1 MKKGFLVKMLSL
13 VVAASMF
20 TAGCA
25 ASSGGTAQTSK
36 ETKGTE
42 AAADKGADVSEEASA
57 EPEKKTEGKSQGSED
72 TGEVPS
78 ELTLY
83 TYYADSAIQQVD
95 RAVEL
100 MKETYPDLKINIEHR
115 TDSDGSVL
123 KTRAAVG
130 ELPDMFECTG
140 QLTDLLVKS
149 GDLAELD
156 SAIEET
162 GFFEK
167 YLDGNFDVKKSADE
181 HYYAVTSTTPDCCQV
196 FYNKEVFTKL
206 GLSEP
211 KNYDEFKQVVEKL
224 SGSDIIPLAL
234 FAQQKWPG
242 LQMFDMAV
250 VGQGQPLGL
259 TGLEDGTTKITD
271 PEYLAAATKISELVS
286 MGLIGKGALN
296 TNASQA
302 FELLETGQAGMLVNG
317 NWFFNDAAIGGYGDK
332 IGYFEY
338 NPFTDAGKE
347 EETHW
352 AESGGTGAMGGYGVN
367 AKGKYAEYSKKVLLT
382 FLECRDI
389 ANAELGSLSVLKEP
403 AEPIKP
409 RAESFQTYADSLS
422 NIQTTT
428 KYEWALSNQELIV
441 GLEDACELLLTGLS
455 TPEDYI
461 ADLEER
467 ISMALGE

>member
-1 MKKGFLVKMLSL
+1 MKKGLLVKLLSMA
-13 VVAASMF
+13 VAASMIA
-20 TAGCA
+20 AGCGA
-25 ASSGGTAQTSK
+25 ATETS
-36 ETKGTE
+36 ETKESRTNGTE
-42 AAADKGADVSEEASA
+42 AVSKESASGT
-57 EPEKKTEGKSQGSED
+57 EKAGGETEKAGKSAGEKSEGD
-72 TGEVPS
+72 IPS

-83 TYYADSAIQQVD
+83 TYYADSAIEQVD
-95 RAVEL
+95 RALEI

-130 ELPDMFECTG
+130 ELPDIFECTG
-140 QLTDLLVKS
+140 QLTDLMVKS

-156 SAIEET
+156 SVIEET
-162 GFFEK
+162 GFFDK
-167 YLDGNFDVKKSADE
+167 YLDGNFEVKRSADG
-181 HYYAVTSTTPDCCQV
+181 HFYAISSTIPECCLM
-196 FYNKEVFTKL
+196 FYNKEVFARL

-211 KNYDEFKQVVEKL
+211 KNFDEFKNVVEKL
-224 SGSDIIPLAL
+224 SGDGMIPLAL

-250 VGQGQPLGL
+250 IGEGQPLGI
-259 TGLEDGTTKITD
+259 TGLDDGTAKVTD
-271 PEYLAAATKISELVS
+271 PEYLAAAKKLSELVS

-317 NWFFNDAAIGGYGDK
+317 SWFFNDAAVGGYGDK

-338 NPFTDAGKE
+338 NPFADAGKE
-347 EETHW
+347 EEMHW
-352 AESGGTGAMGGYGVN
+352 TKSGGTGAMGGYGVS
-367 AKGKYAEYSKKVLLT
+367 AKGKYVEYSKKVLIS
-382 FLECRDI
+382 FLEARDI
-389 ANAELGSLSVLKEP
+389 ANAELGSLSVRKEP
-403 AEPIKP
+403 VKPLEP
-409 RAESFQTYADSLS
+409 RAEAYQAYADSLDKIES
-422 NIQTTT
+422 TT
-428 KYEWALSNQELIV
+428 KYEWALNNQELIT

>member
-1 MKKGFLVKMLSL
+1 MKKGLLVKLLSMA
-13 VVAASMF
+13 VAASMIA
-20 TAGCA
+20 AGCGA
-25 ASSGGTAQTSK
+25 ATETS
-36 ETKGTE
+36 ETKESGTNGTE
-42 AAADKGADVSEEASA
+42 AVSKESASGT
-57 EPEKKTEGKSQGSED
+57 EKAGGETEKAGKSAGEKSEGD
-72 TGEVPS
+72 IPS

-83 TYYADSAIQQVD
+83 TYYADSAIEQVD
-95 RAVEL
+95 RALEI

-130 ELPDMFECTG
+130 ELPDIFECTG
-140 QLTDLLVKS
+140 QLTDLMVKS

-156 SAIEET
+156 SVIEET
-162 GFFEK
+162 GFFDK
-167 YLDGNFDVKKSADE
+167 YLDGNFEVKRSADG
-181 HYYAVTSTTPDCCQV
+181 HFYAISSTTPECCLM
-196 FYNKEVFTKL
+196 FYNKEVFARL

-211 KNYDEFKQVVEKL
+211 KNFDEFKNVVEKL
-224 SGSDIIPLAL
+224 SGDGMIPLAL

-250 VGQGQPLGL
+250 IGEGQPLGI
-259 TGLEDGTTKITD
+259 TGLDDGTAKVTD
-271 PEYLAAATKISELVS
+271 PEYLAAAKKLSELVS

-317 NWFFNDAAIGGYGDK
+317 SWFFNDAAVGGYGDK

-338 NPFTDAGKE
+338 NPFADAGKE
-347 EETHW
+347 EEMHW
-352 AESGGTGAMGGYGVN
+352 RKSGGTGAMGGYGVS
-367 AKGKYAEYSKKVLLT
+367 AKGKYVEYSKKVLIS
-382 FLECRDI
+382 FLEARDI
-389 ANAELGSLSVLKEP
+389 ANAELGSLSVRKEP
-403 AEPIKP
+403 VKPLEP
-409 RAESFQTYADSLS
+409 RAEAYQAYADSLDKIES
-422 NIQTTT
+422 TT
-428 KYEWALSNQELIV
+428 KYEWALNNQELIT

>member
-1 MKKGFLVKMLSL
+1 MKKGLLVKLLSMA
-13 VVAASMF
+13 VAASMIA
-20 TAGCA
+20 AGCGA
-25 ASSGGTAQTSK
+25 ATETS
-36 ETKGTE
+36 ETKESGTNGTE
-42 AAADKGADVSEEASA
+42 AVSKESASGT
-57 EPEKKTEGKSQGSED
+57 EKAGGETEKAGKSAGEKSEGD
-72 TGEVPS
+72 IPS

-83 TYYADSAIQQVD
+83 TYYADSAIEQVD
-95 RAVEL
+95 RALEI

-130 ELPDMFECTG
+130 ELPDIFECTG
-140 QLTDLLVKS
+140 QLTDLMVKS

-156 SAIEET
+156 SVIEDT
-162 GFFEK
+162 GFFDK
-167 YLDGNFDVKKSADE
+167 YLDGNFEVKRSADG
-181 HYYAVTSTTPDCCQV
+181 HFYAISSTTPECCLM
-196 FYNKEVFTKL
+196 FYNKEVFARL

-211 KNYDEFKQVVEKL
+211 KNFDEFKNVVEKL
-224 SGSDIIPLAL
+224 SGDGMIPLAL

-250 VGQGQPLGL
+250 IGEGQPLGI
-259 TGLEDGTTKITD
+259 TGLDDGTAKVTD
-271 PEYLAAATKISELVS
+271 PEYLAAAKKLSELVS

-317 NWFFNDAAIGGYGDK
+317 SWFFNDAAVGGYGDK

-338 NPFTDAGKE
+338 NPFADAGKE
-347 EETHW
+347 EEMHW
-352 AESGGTGAMGGYGVN
+352 TKSGGTGAMGGYGVS
-367 AKGKYAEYSKKVLLT
+367 AKGKYVEYSKKVLIS
-382 FLECRDI
+382 FLEARDI
-389 ANAELGSLSVLKEP
+389 ANAELGSLSVRKEP
-403 AEPIKP
+403 VKPLEP
-409 RAESFQTYADSLS
+409 RAEAYQAYADSLDKIES
-422 NIQTTT
+422 TT
-428 KYEWALSNQELIV
+428 KYEWALNNQELIT